1 MLGMGYGDEEKKQQC
16 AKVLEQA
23 MAFKEK
29 LEKKYTLYQYQ
40 TMLGTVRKNIESLE
54 KRKKELNLNPSFE
67 EDLDALNSIKAD
79 INQISLEITKLEIRK
94 RLIEESLAFL
104 QKSKVNIDTDGVQ
117 SIYRDAQVYVGN
129 LSHDFGELVQYHNAM
144 ADNQCAFIAKTLPE
158 IEGKLLAAKEKLRV
172 LLNQEDELTQRI
184 SKGNSL
190 DDLEQLVVRLNREY
204 EKKGEYEALIQQ
216 IEDIDKEIHEH
227 KADLENIG
235 NRLYSEEFK
244 NRLKK
249 RVDEFNQYFQMV
261 SDELYGEMYSLS
273 FRLEKAKRGVP
284 YYSFSSFNANAS
296 SGKKQGE
303 ILCFDIAYQLFKKD
317 YGIDGLDFL
326 LNDKKELMHSNQL
339 IKTAKF
345 VLKHNLQLVVPILR
359 DKLPLG
365 IQKEATII
373 LTLSQHDR
381 LFRIE
386 QAVDQT

>member
-1 MLGMGYGDEEKKQQC
+1 M
-16 AKVLEQA
+16 
-23 MAFKEK
+23 
-29 LEKKYTLYQYQ
+29 
-40 TMLGTVRKNIESLE
+40 
-54 KRKKELNLNPSFE
+54 
-67 EDLDALNSIKAD
+67 
-79 INQISLEITKLEIRK
+79 
-94 RLIEESLAFL
+94 
-104 QKSKVNIDTDGVQ
+104 
-117 SIYRDAQVYVGN
+117 
-129 LSHDFGELVQYHNAM
+129 
-144 ADNQCAFIAKTLPE
+144 
-158 IEGKLLAAKEKLRV
+158 
-172 LLNQEDELTQRI
+172 
-184 SKGNSL
+184 
-190 DDLEQLVVRLNREY
+190 NREY

-235 NRLYSEEFK
+235 NQLYSEEFK
-244 NRLKK
+244 NSLKK

-273 FRLEKAKRGVP
+273 FRLEKTKRGVP

-345 VLKHNLQLVVPILR
+345 VLKHNLQLIVPILR